1 MLCSALNLFGDLCY
15 IDFYIAEM
23 ALEGFGRMMFPR
35 WFVLFTP
42 IVTMAWVAVGF
53 LVLPDPWGMYFAGA
67 FGTWILFVMN
77 LASCAILWNVDEAVV
92 SFRELRDEK

>member
-1 MLCSALNLFGDLCY
+1 
-15 IDFYIAEM
+15 
-23 ALEGFGRMMFPR
+23 
-35 WFVLFTP
+35 
-42 IVTMAWVAVGF
+42 MAWVAVGF